1 MTTELKQVAASG
13 GGPLV
18 AIRGF
23 AASHD
28 GTPVGRTPPSGVN
41 VPEFSESDDCEALE
55 RKIAALNRQ
64 INILEDEQQQALNQ
78 IAMLFAKLKAEVRQE
93 RLKLQARW
101 ERYCRS

>member
-1 MTTELKQVAASG
+1 MTTELKQGAASG
-13 GGPLV
+13 RGPLV

-28 GTPVGRTPPSGVN
+28 GTPSGIN
-41 VPEFSESDDCEALE
+41 VPEFSESEDCEALE